1 VSYVP
6 ALVRGSYGVLLVSV
20 PGSLI
25 RLAGGSAGNPR
36 ARAVARLLGVR
47 HLTQAA
53 LAAVGPSPAL
63 LALGAEVDLLHSA
76 SMMAL
81 GGADAPSRRIAF
93 IDGVVAAAFA
103 ADGIAAARRAV
114 AAGQAAAGRAVAG
127 ETAHPGASGG
137 FTQRRNAAA
146 GRLAVLAIPRAL
158 RPWLT
163 GPAGR

>member
-1 VSYVP
+1 VSHVP

-25 RLAGGSAGNPR
+25 RLAGGPAGNPR
-36 ARAVARLLGVR
+36 ARAVARLLGAR

-93 IDGVVAAAFA
+93 IDGVVAGAFA

-114 AAGQAAAGRAVAG
+114 AGGRAVAA
-127 ETAHPGASGG
+127 ETAHPGASGR

-146 GRLAVLAIPRAL
+146 GRLAVLAIPRAV

-163 GPAGR
+163 GLAGR

>member
-6 ALVRGSYGVLLVSV
+6 ALARGTYGVLLLSA

-36 ARAVARLLGVR
+36 ARAVARLLGAR
-47 HLTQAA
+47 HLAQAV

-63 LALGAEVDLLHSA
+63 LALGAEVDLLHCA

-93 IDGVVAAAFA
+93 TDGVVAAAFA
-103 ADGIAAARRAV
+103 ADGIAAARRV
-114 AAGQAAAGRAVAG
+114 AAGQAVAG
-127 ETAHPGASGG
+127 ETAHPAAPGG
-137 FTQRRNAAA
+137 FTQRRNAVA
-146 GRLAVLAIPRAL
+146 GRLAVLAIPRPV

-163 GPAGR
+163 DPAGR

>member
-1 VSYVP
+1 MSYVP
-6 ALVRGSYGVLLVSV
+6 ALVRGTYGVLLVGA

-25 RLAGGSAGNPR
+25 RLAGGSAGDPR
-36 ARAVARLLGVR
+36 ARAVARLLGAR
-47 HLTQAA
+47 HLTQAV

-76 SMMAL
+76 SMMVL
-81 GGADAPSRRIAF
+81 GGVDAPSRRIAF
-93 IDGVVAAAFA
+93 ADGVVAAAFA

-114 AAGQAAAGRAVAG
+114 AAGRDVAG
-127 ETAHPGASGG
+127 GTARPGASGG

-146 GRLAVLAIPRAL
+146 GRLAVLAIPRAV

-163 GPAGR
+163 DPAGG

>member
-6 ALVRGSYGVLLVSV
+6 ALVRGSYGVLLVSM

-36 ARAVARLLGVR
+36 ARAVARLLGAR

-81 GGADAPSRRIAF
+81 GGADAPSRRIAL

-103 ADGIAAARRAV
+103 ANGIAAAR
-114 AAGQAAAGRAVAG
+114 RAVAG
-127 ETAHPGASGG
+127 ETAHPGAPGG

-146 GRLAVLAIPRAL
+146 GRLAVLAIPRAV

-163 GPAGR
+163 GLAGR